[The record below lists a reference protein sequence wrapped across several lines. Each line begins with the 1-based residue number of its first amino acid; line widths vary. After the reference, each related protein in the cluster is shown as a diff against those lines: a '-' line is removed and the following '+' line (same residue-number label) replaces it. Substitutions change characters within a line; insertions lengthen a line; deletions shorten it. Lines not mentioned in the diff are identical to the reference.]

1 MRKVITFGEI
11 MLRLSPP
18 GNLRFSQ
25 ANNFDVVYGGGE
37 SNVAVTLANFGIP
50 VDFVSRLPDND
61 IGMCALMEMRKRNV
75 GVDKIIF
82 GGDRLGIY
90 FLETGAVSRASKV
103 IYDRENSSIS
113 QIKKGMIDWEKVFK
127 GANWFHWTGITPAIS
142 QNAADVCLEAI
153 KFAEKEGLTISTD
166 LNYRSKLWNYG
177 VSSKKIMTK
186 LTSYCD
192 VILGNEEDAEK
203 HLISYSISEAKHFG
217 ISVDDPNGLQI
228 GLRVKYEEG
237 YCDVSTESIGN
248 DIIIN
253 GYGANAQ
260 YNSTCYN
267 NTNGLYIVSKN
278 ELGIPG
284 NLPPPHG
291 RMYLDN
297 KVTSTSPHIKYKLT
311 RGLRGK
317 ELDSIQDYIRK
328 NIIHK
333 SKLIIVGH
341 YAFNYYV
348 KKVRK
353 VKYEI

>member
-25 ANNFDVVYGGGE
+25 TNNFDVVYGGGE
-37 SNVAVTLANFGIP
+37 SNVAVSLANFGIP
-50 VDFVSRLPDND
+50 VDFVTILPDND

-75 GVDKIIF
+75 GVDQIIF
-82 GGDRLGIY
+82 GGDRLGVY

-142 QNAADVCLEAI
+142 QNSADVCLEAI

-192 VILGNEEDAEK
+192 VILGNEEDAD
-203 HLISYSISEAKHFG
+203 KHFG
-217 ISVDDPNGLQI
+217 IKPLKINI
-228 GLRVKYEEG
+228 NK
-237 YCDVSTESIGN
+237 DVSKVNAESFHSVCEQMMTKFPK
-248 DIIIN
+248 
-253 GYGANAQ
+253 A
-260 YNSTCYN
+260 
-267 NTNGLYIVSKN
+267 K
-278 ELGIPG
+278 
-284 NLPPPHG
+284 
-291 RMYLDN
+291 
-297 KVTSTSPHIKYKLT
+297 KVITT
-311 RGLRGK
+311 LRGSISASHNTWAGIMYDGK
-317 ELDSIQDYIRK
+317 KMYKSHVYQITDIVDRVGGGDSFMGGLIYGLLNYNENNQKALDFAVAASCLKHTIKGDSNLVSIEEVE
-328 NIIHK
+328 
-333 SKLIIVGH
+333 KLMDGDSSGRVS
-341 YAFNYYV
+341 
-348 KKVRK
+348 R
-353 VKYEI
+353 